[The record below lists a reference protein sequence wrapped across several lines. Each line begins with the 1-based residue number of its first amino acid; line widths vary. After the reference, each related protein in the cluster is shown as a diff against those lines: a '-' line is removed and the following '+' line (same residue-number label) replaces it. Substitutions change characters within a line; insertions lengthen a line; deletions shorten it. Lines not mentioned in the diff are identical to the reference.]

1 MKILI
6 VCERQLHTSAAD
18 ASKWIRLEAGKLL
31 AANGVT
37 KVTVSE
43 LATASAKHVRFLDW
57 LLEAELANGADP
69 ESVAEQP
76 AFSELLHELR
86 SLRLH
91 PVVALLDPAHR
102 SSFSRAG
109 A

>member
-1 MKILI
+1 MKIFI
-6 VCERQLHTSAAD
+6 VCERPLSTDAAD
-18 ASKWIRLEAGKLL
+18 AYQWIRLEAGKLL
-31 AANGVT
+31 ATSGVT
-37 KVTVSE
+37 SVTVSE
-43 LATASAKHVRFLDW
+43 LATASPAHPCAWDW
-57 LLEAELANGADP
+57 LLEAVLAKDADP
-69 ESVAEQP
+69 ESVAQEP
-76 AFSELLHELR
+76 AFRELIHELR